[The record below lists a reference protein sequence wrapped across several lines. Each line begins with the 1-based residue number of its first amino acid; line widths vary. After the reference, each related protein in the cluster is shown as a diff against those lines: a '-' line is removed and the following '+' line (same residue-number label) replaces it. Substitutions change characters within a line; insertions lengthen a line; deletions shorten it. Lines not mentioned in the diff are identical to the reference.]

1 MIYFGSSIK
10 LFNKIDLLIKLYSTT
25 AIFTYRFV
33 CECAKKAEKMN
44 FDYFGIEFHGEC
56 WGGSSPR
63 DGRKVSSDSCIMVQN
78 NNCAFESCH
87 EQRGQGK
94 ICVGGVLDLFVY
106 RLQKGR

>member
-1 MIYFGSSIK
+1 
-10 LFNKIDLLIKLYSTT
+10 
-25 AIFTYRFV
+25 
-33 CECAKKAEKMN
+33 MN

-63 DGRKVSSDSCIMVQN
+63 NGRKVSSDSCIMVQN